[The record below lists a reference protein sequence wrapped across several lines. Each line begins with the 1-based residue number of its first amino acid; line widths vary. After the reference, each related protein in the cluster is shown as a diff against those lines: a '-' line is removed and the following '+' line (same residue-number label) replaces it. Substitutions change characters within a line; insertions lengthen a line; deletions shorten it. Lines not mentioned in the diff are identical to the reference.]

1 LSRYVCC
8 GAKSNILINNN
19 FYKFFKNFYS
29 FNVSQFIKYNKI
41 IFLFFQHGIISNP
54 NISLS
59 LSGCQKKTQHLPHI
73 FNGEEH
79 MPADCSR
86 IYNPH
91 VETTESNKIVSPKE
105 QKKKMERGFWIIS
118 NDIKL

>member
-1 LSRYVCC
+1 
-8 GAKSNILINNN
+8 
-19 FYKFFKNFYS
+19 
-29 FNVSQFIKYNKI
+29 
-41 IFLFFQHGIISNP
+41 
-54 NISLS
+54 
-59 LSGCQKKTQHLPHI
+59 
-73 FNGEEH
+73 